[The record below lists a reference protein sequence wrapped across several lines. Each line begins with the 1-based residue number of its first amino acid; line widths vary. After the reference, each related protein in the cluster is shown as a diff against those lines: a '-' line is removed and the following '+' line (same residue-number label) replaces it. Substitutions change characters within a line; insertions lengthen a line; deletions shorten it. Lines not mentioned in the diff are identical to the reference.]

1 MATLKQR
8 LHRKNS
14 SGTYDVIHLETSADC
29 ITGTLAIANGGTGAT
44 TAANARTSLGITPAN
59 IGAAAS
65 SHNHGASN
73 ITSGTISVLRGGTGR
88 AILTSGYFLR
98 GNGTASVTMSSIDQV
113 KTALGI
119 TSLDNIG
126 DIKLS
131 YGQDIESDSWLKC
144 DGSWYNSNNY
154 RSLYNLLSSKYA
166 QTDTPSKITLPQFT
180 VNDPTPSAMKVT
192 VIDNYMF
199 ICYKN
204 ECIIYD
210 IERGSS
216 YLFTASDDAS
226 ADISKI
232 KKIDDTFYMLIFK
245 SLSRSGTAYIRQC
258 SIPNSAS
265 AWSAPIEFSVS
276 GPYSSSN
283 GINLVDFEKFD
294 SKWFFAAGIERD
306 IAGGIG
312 EMVVR
317 YVSNLGDALDFES
330 GDVVQDVQNAVFK
343 MVNSNLYIFYVTA
356 DTDNDNGRYF
366 QYAQISLDETGN
378 ITDIR
383 SVEKTVTSYN
393 GSSRR
398 ARAPINGFD
407 GITVMHDNDT
417 RVIYM
422 IQDDNRDVVFGEK
435 DVSTNEG
442 DRCPGIS
449 TANSGFIYGGYF
461 NVGSTH
467 CLAAAFNG
475 KIYTYAGGNSGTYI
489 GLTSIQN
496 TIGSNNI
503 VLSMFFFTNSTFE
516 NVNYGILTFNEENEL
531 ELNVVHPKYLPN
543 IKSGEF
549 PAYIKAK

>member
-1 MATLKQR
+1 M
-8 LHRKNS
+8 
-14 SGTYDVIHLETSADC
+14 
-29 ITGTLAIANGGTGAT
+29 
-44 TAANARTSLGITPAN
+44 
-59 IGAAAS
+59 
-65 SHNHGASN
+65 
-73 ITSGTISVLRGGTGR
+73 
-88 AILTSGYFLR
+88 
-98 GNGTASVTMSSIDQV
+98 
-113 KTALGI
+113 
-119 TSLDNIG
+119 
-126 DIKLS
+126 
-131 YGQDIESDSWLKC
+131 
-144 DGSWYNSNNY
+144 
-154 RSLYNLLSSKYA
+154 
-166 QTDTPSKITLPQFT
+166 
-180 VNDPTPSAMKVT
+180 
-192 VIDNYMF
+192 
-199 ICYKN
+199 
-204 ECIIYD
+204 
-210 IERGSS
+210 
-216 YLFTASDDAS
+216 FTASDDAS

-306 IAGGIG
+306 ITGGIG